1 MSGLAYQLGEVLS
14 SLRKNAAMVVSV
26 VLVTFI
32 SLGFVGAAALM
43 QMQVNHMTD
52 DFYDRLEVSVF
63 LCTEGSSE
71 TACPTGPVTD
81 GQRSSIEAMLDDGA
95 ASQYV
100 ESWRYES
107 QEEALENFQADR
119 EDSVRAANVSAEDMP
134 ESFRL
139 LLQDPQQYPVVTEL
153 FASVPG
159 VENVADQ
166 QDVLDQIFGIL
177 NGMTVVVLIIAAVMI
192 LCTVLLVST
201 TIRLSAFSRR
211 RETSI
216 MRMVGASKSMIRV
229 PFIFEGVVAAVLGSL
244 LACAATW
251 VIAEFLISQ
260 WLSEQV
266 AGIAFITGA
275 EAWLVMPGL
284 VLLAVLLAGLASW
297 VTVRKYLRV

>member
-1 MSGLAYQLGEVLS
+1 MAGMGYQLGETLG

-26 VLVTFI
+26 VLVTFV
-32 SLGFVGAAALM
+32 SLGFVGAAVLI
-43 QMQVNHMTD
+43 QMQVNQMTE
-52 DFYDRLEVSVF
+52 DFYDDLEVSVF
-63 LCTEGSSE
+63 LCSEGSAES
-71 TACPTGPVTD
+71 ACPTGPVTD
-81 GQRSSIEAMLDDGA
+81 DQRSSIEQMLDDGA

-107 QEEALENFQADR
+107 QEEALQNFQQDR

-139 LLQDPQQYPVVTEL
+139 LLQDPQQYPIVTEL
-153 FASVPG
+153 FAGVPG
-159 VENVADQ
+159 VETVADQ
-166 QDVLDQIFGIL
+166 QEVLDQIFGIL
-177 NGMTVVVLIIAAVMI
+177 NGLTVVALVIAAVMI

-229 PFIFEGVVAAVLGSL
+229 PFIFEGIVAAVLGAL

-251 VIAEFLISQ
+251 VIAEFLLGQ
-260 WLSEQV
+260 WLSDQV
-266 AGIAFITGA
+266 TGIAFITGVD
-275 EAWLVMPGL
+275 AWIVMPGL
-284 VLLAVLLAGLASW
+284 ILLAVLLAGLSSW
-297 VTVRKYLRV
+297 VTVRRYLRV

>member
-1 MSGLAYQLGEVLS
+1 MSGLTYQLGETLRA
-14 SLRKNAAMVVSV
+14 LRKNTAMVVSV

-43 QMQVNHMTD
+43 QMQVNQMTD

-63 LCTEGSSE
+63 LCTEESAES
-71 TACPTGPVTD
+71 ACPTGAVTE
-81 GQRSSIEAMLDDGA
+81 GQRSSIEEMLGDGA

-107 QEEALENFQADR
+107 QQEALENFQESR
-119 EDSVRAANVSAEDMP
+119 GDSVRAANVSADDMP

-139 LLQDPQQYPVVTEL
+139 LLEDPEEYPIVTEL
-153 FASVPG
+153 FAAVPG
-159 VENVADQ
+159 VEAVADQ
-166 QDVLDQIFGIL
+166 QEILDQIFGIL
-177 NGMTVVVLIIAAVMI
+177 NGLTVVVLIIAAVMI

-229 PFIFEGVVAAVLGSL
+229 PFIVEGVVAAVLGSL

-251 VIAEFLISQ
+251 VIAEFLLGQ

-266 AGIAFITGA
+266 VGLTFIGGA
-275 EAWLVMPGL
+275 DSWIVMPGL
-284 VLLAVLLAGLASW
+284 VLLAGLLAGLSSW

>member
-1 MSGLAYQLGEVLS
+1 MSGLAYQLGETLR
-14 SLRKNAAMVVSV
+14 SLRKNVAMVVSV

-43 QMQVNHMTD
+43 QMQVNQMTD

-63 LCTEGSSE
+63 LCTEGSAES
-71 TACPTGPVTD
+71 ACPTGSVTD
-81 GQRSSIEAMLDDGA
+81 GQRSSVEEMLDDGA

-107 QEEALENFQADR
+107 QEEALENFQESH
-119 EDSVRAANVSAEDMP
+119 EDSVRAANVGADDMP

-139 LLQDPQQYPVVTEL
+139 LLQDPEEYPVVTEL
-153 FASVPG
+153 FAGVPG
-159 VENVADQ
+159 VETVADQ
-166 QDVLDQIFGIL
+166 QEVLDQIFGIL
-177 NGMTVVVLIIAAVMI
+177 NGLTVVVLIIAAVMI

-229 PFIFEGVVAAVLGSL
+229 PFIFEGVVAAILGSL

-251 VIAEFLISQ
+251 VIAEFLLGQ

-266 AGIAFITGA
+266 AGIAFITGMDS
-275 EAWLVMPGL
+275 WIVMPGL
-284 VLLAVLLAGLASW
+284 VLLAALLAGLSSW

>member
-1 MSGLAYQLGEVLS
+1 MSGLAYQLGETLR
-14 SLRKNAAMVVSV
+14 SLRKNTAMVVSV

-43 QMQVNHMTD
+43 QMQVNQMTD

-63 LCTEGSSE
+63 LCTDESAQS
-71 TACPTGPVTD
+71 ACPTGPVTD
-81 GQRSSIEAMLDDGA
+81 GQRSSIEEMLDDGA

-100 ESWRYES
+100 ESWRHES
-107 QEEALENFQADR
+107 QQEALENFQESR
-119 EDSVRAANVSAEDMP
+119 GDSVRAANVTADDMP

-139 LLQDPQQYPVVTEL
+139 LLEDPEEYPVVTEL
-153 FASVPG
+153 FAAVPG
-159 VENVADQ
+159 VESVADQ
-166 QDVLDQIFGIL
+166 QEILDQIFGIL
-177 NGMTVVVLIIAAVMI
+177 NGLTVVVLIIAAVMI

-229 PFIFEGVVAAVLGSL
+229 PFIVEGVVAAVLGSL

-251 VIAEFLISQ
+251 VIAEFLLGQ

-266 AGIAFITGA
+266 VGIAFIGGA
-275 EAWLVMPGL
+275 DSWIVMPGL
-284 VLLAVLLAGLASW
+284 VLLAGLLAGLSSW

>member
-1 MSGLAYQLGEVLS
+1 MSGLGYQLGEILG

-43 QMQVNHMTD
+43 QMQVNHMTE

-71 TACPTGPVTD
+71 AACPTGAVTE
-81 GQRSSIEAMLDDGA
+81 GQRSSIEAMLEDGA

-107 QEEALENFQADR
+107 QEEALENFQQDR

-153 FASVPG
+153 FAAVPG

-177 NGMTVVVLIIAAVMI
+177 NGLTVVVLIIAAVMI

-229 PFIFEGVVAAVLGSL
+229 PFIVEGVVAAVLGSL

-251 VIAEFLISQ
+251 VVAEFLISQ

-266 AGIAFITGA
+266 TGVAFITGA
-275 EAWLVMPGL
+275 QAWVVMPGL

>member
-1 MSGLAYQLGEVLS
+1 MAYQLGETLN

-32 SLGFVGAAALM
+32 SLGFVGAAVLM
-43 QMQVNHMTD
+43 QMQVNQMTE

-63 LCTEGSSE
+63 LCTEGSADA
-71 TACPTGPVTD
+71 ACPTGPVTD
-81 GQRSSIEAMLDDGA
+81 EQRASIEQMVDDGA

-100 ESWRYES
+100 SSWRYES
-107 QEEALENFQADR
+107 QEQALENFQADR
-119 EDSVRAANVSAEDMP
+119 EDSIRAESVSAADMP

-139 LLQDPQQYPVVTEL
+139 VLDDPQQYPIVTEL

-166 QDVLDQIFGIL
+166 QEVLDQIFGIL

-229 PFIFEGVVAAVLGSL
+229 PFIFEGVIAALLGSL
-244 LACAATW
+244 LACGATW

-260 WLSEQV
+260 WLAQQV
-266 AGIAFITGA
+266 PGIGFIAGSD
-275 EAWLVMPGL
+275 AWVVMPGL
-284 VLLAVLLAGLASW
+284 IALASLLAGFSSW

>member
-71 TACPTGPVTD
+71 AACPTGPVTD

>member
-1 MSGLAYQLGEVLS
+1 MSTLFYQLGETLG
-14 SLRKNAAMVVSV
+14 SLRKNVAMVASV

-43 QMQVNHMTD
+43 QIQVNQMTQ

-63 LCTEGSSE
+63 LCTDGSPE
-71 TACPTGPVTD
+71 TACPTGAVTD
-81 GQRSSIEAMLDDGA
+81 QQRASIEQMLDDGA

-100 ESWRYES
+100 SSWRYES
-107 QEEALENFQADR
+107 QEEALENFQQAR
-119 EDSVRAANVSAEDMP
+119 EGSVRAANVTAEDMP

-139 LLQDPQQYPVVTEL
+139 LLHDPEEYPIVTEL
-153 FASVPG
+153 FGSVPG

-166 QDVLDQIFGIL
+166 QEVLDQIFGIL
-177 NGMTVVVLIIAAVMI
+177 NGLTVVALIIAAVMI

-216 MRMVGASKSMIRV
+216 MRMVGASKSMIRT
-229 PFIFEGVVAAVLGSL
+229 PFIFEGIIAAVLGSL

-251 VIAEFLISQ
+251 VIAELLIGQ
-260 WLSEQV
+260 WLAEQV
-266 AGIAFITGA
+266 TGIAFITGMD
-275 EAWLVMPGL
+275 AWIVMPAL
-284 VLLAVLLAGLASW
+284 VVIAVLLAGLSSW
-297 VTVRKYLRV
+297 VTVRKYLQV